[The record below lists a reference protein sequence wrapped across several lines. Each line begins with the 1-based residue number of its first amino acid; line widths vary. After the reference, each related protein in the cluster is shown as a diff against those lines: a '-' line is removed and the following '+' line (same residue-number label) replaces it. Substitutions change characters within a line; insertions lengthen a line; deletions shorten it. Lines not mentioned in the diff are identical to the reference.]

1 MATTTKFVCKFCNK
15 RYPCGKSLGG
25 HLRSHRFG
33 TNLSEDD
40 CSRASGS
47 SDHEKRELGP
57 EVGGSSGYGLRTNPK
72 KTRRFRDS
80 SSVAFHQQGYSNVCK
95 ECGKGFQSMK
105 ALCGHMACHSERE
118 KTSDC
123 FEEEEDDDDDDEEG
137 EEEEDVT
144 DQTGYQSK
152 QFKPVVES
160 DQSNGYSSVSEIEQE
175 QEELAR
181 CLMMLSRDDRSRRI
195 PNSSVSLVLES
206 KSSPIRVRVRAVEG
220 LNSAGHNEIMETKKQ
235 QGRDCK
241 LKSAEILLGSDKSDS
256 GYMMYEEQNSDSSI
270 DERIK
275 IKELAKPKR
284 VRDMTDFTHLGKK
297 LDKKIDYMAAGK
309 RIRNDSESPKD
320 GPSCAGGIDFALIAS
335 KQNHQCNVCYKL
347 FDSRKALSGHRSA
360 SSCYRKVEPLP
371 PSESNMDVNRQWT
384 SKKLSSDLKK
394 KLVGTKKSY
403 RHECPICFR
412 VFKSGQA
419 LGGHKRSHFL
429 GSSEERSM
437 AIHQDINKVQG
448 LIDLNLPAPL
458 EEDGNED
465 CRFVLC

>member
-1 MATTTKFVCKFCNK
+1 MMMATTTKFVCKFCNK

-47 SDHEKRELGP
+47 SNHEKRELGP

-235 QGRDCK
+235 QG
-241 LKSAEILLGSDKSDS
+241 
-256 GYMMYEEQNSDSSI
+256 
-270 DERIK
+270 
-275 IKELAKPKR
+275 
-284 VRDMTDFTHLGKK
+284 
-297 LDKKIDYMAAGK
+297 K